1 MRRLIA
7 PFKFLAWLAAGF
19 LLLRSPAK
27 DNKDK
32 ADQEEKEMARSRALK
47 KQAEKAKELKEFKRK
62 FSN

>member
-7 PFKFLAWLAAGF
+7 PFKFLAWLAASF

-47 KQAEKAKELKEFKRK
+47 KQVEKAKELKEFKRK